1 MLKIGESKLFMDD
14 DSSLDWIRSQ
24 KIGIIGFGNQGRAQ
38 ALNLKDSGA
47 NLKIGLREKSSSAQN
62 VMNAGL
68 ISESIES
75 ICKWAN
81 VLVLLI
87 PDEAIPNVYNNIIKP
102 NTDSSIILVFAH
114 GYSIHYQTISLYP
127 NQEALLI
134 SPSGPGKLVRKR
146 FLENSGVP
154 SLISSINNSS
164 DSIQRALSYSKAI
177 GCTRIC
183 AVLTTFSE
191 ETESDLF
198 GEQTVLTGGIPHLI
212 INAFDTLVNKGFQ
225 PIIAWLVCFY
235 EVKLIVDLFSEIG
248 LSNMQDAIS
257 TTAVYGGQTRGERL
271 INHNVRN
278 EMGKILD
285 EIQENKFFDEYQNIQ
300 RDTGNTQQVNQQNSL
315 SSFAEIS
322 RLMLPIVTSTKK
334 IKNDR
339 I

>member
-1 MLKIGESKLFMDD
+1 MLNIGESKLYLDD

-24 KIGIIGFGNQGRAQ
+24 KIGIIGFGNQGQAQ

-47 NLKIGLREKSSSAQN
+47 DLKIGLRENSSSTQK
-62 VMNAGL
+62 VVNAGL
-68 ISESIES
+68 TSESVES
-75 ICKWAN
+75 ICAWAS
-81 VLVLLI
+81 VLVLLV
-87 PDEAIPNVYNNIIKP
+87 PDETIPKVYDNIIKP
-102 NTDSSIILVFAH
+102 NTDSSTILVFAH

-127 NQEALLI
+127 TQEVLLI

-154 SLISSINNSS
+154 SLIASNTNSS

-212 INAFDTLVNKGFQ
+212 INAFNTLVDRGFQ
-225 PIIAWLVCFY
+225 PVVAWLVCFY
-235 EVKLIVDLFSEIG
+235 EVKLIVDLFSDIG

-257 TTAVYGGQTRGERL
+257 TTANYGGQTRGERL
-271 INHNVRN
+271 INQNVRD
-278 EMGKILD
+278 EMGKILS
-285 EIQENKFFDEYQNIQ
+285 EIQENKYFEEYQNIQ
-300 RDTGNTQQVNQQNSL
+300 SDIDISQQKSRQNSL
-315 SSFAEIS
+315 SSFTEIS
-322 RLMLPIVTSTKK
+322 RIMLPIVTSPRN
-334 IKNDR
+334 I
-339 I
+339 